1 VHQDAEEQQLLDK
14 LESARKL
21 VLHLKI
27 LFGQMTKSYK
37 KYADPTQ
44 VLKSLTDDQGKPV
57 EIGEEKDIGEFNDT
71 FLSRV
76 QEGLNYK
83 QIYKDFVNEKRQK
96 ALLARKQRN
105 MMGGEENK
113 DVVRSKQP
121 AEQLGLKTMNSS
133 INVDDNEL
141 AEPSPKV
148 DSDALM
154 KDETQIIEKEQII
167 E

>member
-1 VHQDAEEQQLLDK
+1 
-14 LESARKL
+14 
-21 VLHLKI
+21 
-27 LFGQMTKSYK
+27 
-37 KYADPTQ
+37 
-44 VLKSLTDDQGKPV
+44 
-57 EIGEEKDIGEFNDT
+57 
-71 FLSRV
+71 
-76 QEGLNYK
+76 
-83 QIYKDFVNEKRQK
+83 
-96 ALLARKQRN
+96 

-154 KDETQIIEKEQII
+154 KDETQIIEKEKII